1 MCESTQVLESEIHC
15 NIIVNTHTDQNAE
28 MDLHSRHANE
38 ENPVGQDNSSLSE
51 GALELIEKSTQ
62 LLGLVNAHPGD
73 YTGREIDIRTKQRPS
88 RNDIDNINRAVTQ
101 LMSQN
106 SISPI
111 DNPFGYLWLAN
122 CVLYSTVAAFLLLKG
137 CKKPRA
143 QGEPRKNSSDKSK
156 KVFEELAM
164 ELRRKISMAKA
175 ELERLRENRKLTKR
189 GKRNRPLLLR
199 ECRVISAAELV
210 SYMEKKKS
218 QLRKLRTQRIREVRN
233 EEARSLNQQ
242 FTQDTKQVNAKFA

>member
-51 GALELIEKSTQ
+51 GALELREKSTQ
-62 LLGLVNAHPGD
+62 LLELVNAHPGY
-73 YTGREIDIRTKQRPS
+73 YTGREIDIRTKQRLS

-122 CVLYSTVAAFLLLKG
+122 CVLYSTVVAFLLLKG
-137 CKKPRA
+137 CKKTESVR
-143 QGEPRKNSSDKSK
+143 RT
-156 KVFEELAM
+156 EE
-164 ELRRKISMAKA
+164 K
-175 ELERLRENRKLTKR
+175 
-189 GKRNRPLLLR
+189 
-199 ECRVISAAELV
+199 
-210 SYMEKKKS
+210 
-218 QLRKLRTQRIREVRN
+218 
-233 EEARSLNQQ
+233 QQ
-242 FTQDTKQVNAKFA
+242 